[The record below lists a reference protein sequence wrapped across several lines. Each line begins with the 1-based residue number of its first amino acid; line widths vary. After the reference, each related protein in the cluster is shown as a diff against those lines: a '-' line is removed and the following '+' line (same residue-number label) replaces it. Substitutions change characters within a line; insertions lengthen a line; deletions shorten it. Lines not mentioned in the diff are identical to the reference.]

1 MDKTEF
7 IKMVSSDA
15 SLLNQVPLEL
25 RMDKAI
31 IRAAINTNANVAFR
45 EMFTEKDNYESEFWD
60 ILYEKDIIMDSFT
73 TSNSHFSYIPPELR
87 LDKDVVLKACSVSGG
102 NILEYISPQL
112 KQDKDV
118 VMAAVSRNGLELEF
132 LCMQIRD
139 EFFYYTLAHDED
151 VIRAAISQNGHALK
165 FVPLEMKTKEII
177 FMAIQQTPNAVAH
190 IRNLDI
196 INDPLFI
203 RQLTV
208 LLPSFKGFED
218 EEEEDQ
224 GGYDHYEEY
233 TGDYEGSDEEPIV
246 LSQAFDDSIIQ
257 PKVEEILLRE
267 LVIITIQGHQ
277 IQPHRD
283 DNLFYSSDILIER
296 HANTNALNYYYANK
310 GTRDTDK
317 RHRNLLTAPGKS
329 DTDDVVFKLDKLM
342 ELQCKENGIEYHL
355 INLFIT
361 CNLLG
366 DKIISCES
374 HDAQHNRIG
383 ELDDQIIIRGNDVKG
398 NPFIHNLTDIKP
410 MWSISQI
417 MTFARNLGAPNI
429 VLYDFST
436 PFLSPPRLSRQLSIL
451 KTNQETE
458 GTCYAHTYARIILQ
472 NAISKVHPFVLTQL
486 DNQKFNKNK
495 CNRYLKTNII
505 IDELTNT
512 LHPGMVELNEE
523 LCSVPGY
530 EKIILFLCIYFNI
543 KTHFSCAQHYISY
556 SMFKPLTMPSEITIP
571 KIVSDLSR
579 LVPPINDFLSRM
591 HIVVVRIYVHQITPI
606 NLFYIVK
613 QVTDLNF
620 YVALGMHGH
629 LATIVGTEKEKYIIK
644 NSWSKDYDVVP
655 INLSK
660 IFFDDFLKADEGED
674 VSICIPVH
682 KKHKFKLT
690 HSKEQSIENKEL
702 FQFELWLEKYRQ
714 LTMPTFNVSVILPDK
729 TSFTLPITALTPV
742 SYLRMKVAQH
752 TLINENNI
760 YFTQHEKQLLF
771 YEILEPGSVLQT
783 ITLIHYPF
791 SLNIDK
797 VGLSSQVKIL
807 IVNPDRLLSDIKAEL
822 EATEHFLEPNQRI
835 YCFVYDGKQI
845 KDYSLKISDILMD
858 ETKPLNVSVEKK
870 EKGGTRKNKKRSK
883 RKKGKRLTKKY

>member
-329 DTDDVVFKLDKLM
+329 DTDDK
-342 ELQCKENGIEYHL
+342 
-355 INLFIT
+355 FIY
-361 CNLLG
+361 N
-366 DKIISCES
+366 
-374 HDAQHNRIG
+374 
-383 ELDDQIIIRGNDVKG
+383 
-398 NPFIHNLTDIKP
+398 
-410 MWSISQI
+410 M
-417 MTFARNLGAPNI
+417 
-429 VLYDFST
+429 
-436 PFLSPPRLSRQLSIL
+436 
-451 KTNQETE
+451 
-458 GTCYAHTYARIILQ
+458 
-472 NAISKVHPFVLTQL
+472 
-486 DNQKFNKNK
+486 
-495 CNRYLKTNII
+495 
-505 IDELTNT
+505 
-512 LHPGMVELNEE
+512 
-523 LCSVPGY
+523 
-530 EKIILFLCIYFNI
+530 
-543 KTHFSCAQHYISY
+543 
-556 SMFKPLTMPSEITIP
+556 
-571 KIVSDLSR
+571 
-579 LVPPINDFLSRM
+579 
-591 HIVVVRIYVHQITPI
+591 
-606 NLFYIVK
+606 
-613 QVTDLNF
+613 
-620 YVALGMHGH
+620 
-629 LATIVGTEKEKYIIK
+629 
-644 NSWSKDYDVVP
+644 
-655 INLSK
+655 
-660 IFFDDFLKADEGED
+660 
-674 VSICIPVH
+674 
-682 KKHKFKLT
+682 
-690 HSKEQSIENKEL
+690 
-702 FQFELWLEKYRQ
+702 
-714 LTMPTFNVSVILPDK
+714 
-729 TSFTLPITALTPV
+729 
-742 SYLRMKVAQH
+742 
-752 TLINENNI
+752 
-760 YFTQHEKQLLF
+760 
-771 YEILEPGSVLQT
+771 
-783 ITLIHYPF
+783 
-791 SLNIDK
+791 
-797 VGLSSQVKIL
+797 
-807 IVNPDRLLSDIKAEL
+807 
-822 EATEHFLEPNQRI
+822 
-835 YCFVYDGKQI
+835 
-845 KDYSLKISDILMD
+845 
-858 ETKPLNVSVEKK
+858 
-870 EKGGTRKNKKRSK
+870 
-883 RKKGKRLTKKY
+883 